1 MTQFDLSTEG
11 YTIDPIYMETY
22 TGHRFDPTLAT
33 VADIFIE
40 DIAHALA
47 LQNRYNG
54 HTAGPLSVARHSLWV
69 AHEVELACGH
79 DRLLTLTG
87 LLHDAAEAYLG
98 DIIRPLKHRPWA
110 KGYLEMEARM
120 EAVISEKFRLPFP
133 FPEEIKAADV
143 TVTATREREERSRYS
158 GCWQLD
164 EEHFLA
170 RFDSLK
176 GWT

>member
-1 MTQFDLSTEG
+1 MTRFDLSTEG
-11 YTIDPIYMETY
+11 YTINPVYMETF
-22 TGHRFDPTLAT
+22 TGRRFDPTAIT
-33 VADIFIE
+33 IEDICIE

-69 AHEVELACGH
+69 AHEVELAEHH
-79 DRLLTLTG
+79 DRVLTMCG

-110 KGYLEMEARM
+110 VGYLEMERHV
-120 EAVISEKFRLPFP
+120 EDVIAEKFRIPVQ
-133 FPEEIKAADV
+133 PECVKAADV
-143 TVTATREREERSRYS
+143 TVTATREREARIRYS
-158 GCWQLD
+158 GCWQID

-170 RFDSLK
+170 RYDELK

>member
-11 YTIDPIYMETY
+11 YTINPLYMDTF
-22 TGHRFDPTLAT
+22 TGRRFDPTLAT
-33 VADIFIE
+33 VDDICIE

-54 HTAGPLSVARHSLWV
+54 HSAGPISVARHSLWV
-69 AHEVELACGH
+69 AHEVELATGH
-79 DRLLTLTG
+79 NRLLTLTG

-110 KGYLEMEARM
+110 VDYLEMEERL
-120 EAVISEKFRLPFP
+120 EKVIAQKFHLPFP
-133 FPEEIKAADV
+133 LPDEVKAADV
-143 TVTATREREERSRYS
+143 TVTATHEREERRKYS
-158 GCWQLD
+158 GCWQID

-170 RFDSLK
+170 RFDELK
-176 GWT
+176 GWI